1 MTNLFGTSPS
11 PDHVSLR
18 GPHLSIGRPS
28 CGGEYHRR
36 ARCGKTAR
44 RDLCGG
50 CRVTGSPTAILV
62 MSYLVLARQLCI
74 SQDVIPHG
82 GEQLFST
89 CSWVYCKLGIK
100 GVELENISNALRH
113 HAEDRLR
120 RSPHRRNCSSPGVR
134 QSKAPHLWVYLR
146 PIRGCPR
153 IGCTAANA

>member
-50 CRVTGSPTAILV
+50 CRVTGSPTAIRTGALHRLDGEDEV
-62 MSYLVLARQLCI
+62 SFQASVTEPGRSYEIDENSRGWLLA
-74 SQDVIPHG
+74 SSDN
-82 GEQLFST
+82 
-89 CSWVYCKLGIK
+89 SW
-100 GVELENISNALRH
+100 
-113 HAEDRLR
+113 
-120 RSPHRRNCSSPGVR
+120 
-134 QSKAPHLWVYLR
+134 WVW
-146 PIRGCPR
+146 
-153 IGCTAANA
+153 ANAGTGANDCAGSQSFRQRGLV

>member
-1 MTNLFGTSPS
+1 MLDMPLYPIAESNTHPLPRGGTDLMPTKAIVKSTF
-11 PDHVSLR
+11 
-18 GPHLSIGRPS
+18 IGKKS
-28 CGGEYHRR
+28 KLHQY
-36 ARCGKTAR
+36 
-44 RDLCGG
+44 
-50 CRVTGSPTAILV
+50 LV